1 MAKPS
6 FAHLKLQ
13 FGLACTSLRAFALGW
28 PGSTQRGGRAAVER
42 VKGLCE
48 RLRLFTAGPHAKA
61 AAALVVSGQSRVT
74 AAKTR
79 LALLRDRRAGRE
91 PPAGFRVPGRPSAIT

>member
-1 MAKPS
+1 VAKPS

-48 RLRLFTAGPHAKA
+48 RLKRFTSGPHAKD
-61 AAALVVSGQSRVT
+61 AAALVVAARTRVT
-74 AAKTR
+74 AAETR
-79 LALLRDRRAGRE
+79 LALLRDRRAG
-91 PPAGFRVPGRPSAIT
+91 V

>member
-13 FGLACTSLRAFALGW
+13 FDLACTSLRAFTLGW

-48 RLRLFTAGPHAKA
+48 RLKLFTTGPHAKA
-61 AAALVVSGQSRVT
+61 AVALVVSGQARVT
-74 AAKTR
+74 AAETR

-91 PPAGFRVPGRPSAIT
+91 PPAAFRMPGAPAAFT